1 MSYQVE
7 FSNQAE
13 KQFKDLPQ
21 QIQSRLQLR
30 IDALVENPRPSGV
43 KKLEGAENQ
52 YRIRIGEYR
61 LVYQIQDAILLIILV
76 RIGHRSEVYRRR

>member
-1 MSYQVE
+1 MPYQVE
-7 FSNQAE
+7 FSKQAE

-21 QIQSRLQLR
+21 QIQNRLQLR
-30 IDALVENPRPSGV
+30 IDALGENPRPTGV

-52 YRIRIGEYR
+52 YRIRLGDYR